1 MTVLYPSGF
10 ALLSI
15 HSALL
20 KNIQRAPPWHSKPQ
34 GKTNLLKEFVFALGS
49 ADGLQGFLFKSPEF
63 WVHPGEGAEQMTLL
77 LFGISE
83 SSRGLPIGTRSVVNV

>member
-15 HSALL
+15 HSALP
-20 KNIQRAPPWHSKPQ
+20 KSIQRAPPWHSKPQ
-34 GKTNLLKEFVFALGS
+34 GKRNPLKEFVFALGS
-49 ADGLQGFLFKSPEF
+49 AAGLQGFLFKSPEF
-63 WVHPGEGAEQMTLL
+63 WVHPGEGAEQMNL

-83 SSRGLPIGTRSVVNV
+83 SRKGLPTGTRSVVNV